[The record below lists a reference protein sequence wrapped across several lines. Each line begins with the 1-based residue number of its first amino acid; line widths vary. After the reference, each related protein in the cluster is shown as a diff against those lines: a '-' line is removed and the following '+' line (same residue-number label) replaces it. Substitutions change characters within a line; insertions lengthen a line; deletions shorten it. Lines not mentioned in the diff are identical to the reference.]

1 MYGKLENNELIYAS
15 RVAII
20 NGDMIITNPQ
30 EEDYINAGYK
40 PIIDNVQLDAENEY
54 TPIYTEEEDK
64 IIINYE
70 VINEH

>member
-15 RVAII
+15 RVAIT

-40 PIIDNVQLDAENEY
+40 EVVDNAPFDAEIEY
-54 TPIYTEEEDK
+54 TPVYTETEDK

-70 VINEH
+70 AVNEH